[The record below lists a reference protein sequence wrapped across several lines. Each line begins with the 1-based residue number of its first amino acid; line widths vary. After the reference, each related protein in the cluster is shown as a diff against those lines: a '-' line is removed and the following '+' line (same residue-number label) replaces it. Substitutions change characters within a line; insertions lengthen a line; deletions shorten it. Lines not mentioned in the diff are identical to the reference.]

1 MQTPAGSCSAQS
13 TPGVSTRLTM
23 SSGYLS
29 SIISDVTGCGT
40 AQWPWSVVARPGQT
54 IRVTLYDFGLRSGR
68 RHLATSS
75 RTTTWRPTSTE
86 SSCHLYAVLSE
97 TTTNHS
103 NITVCG
109 GQQRLSFIVN
119 TASNQLNVVFAHQ
132 ESVLHRTPRFLIH
145 YEGLTFLTHRRVHVD
160 AGKLPNPIVIYS
172 GSEMAMC

>member
-54 IRVTLYDFGLRSGR
+54 IRVTLYDFGLRSAR
-68 RHLATSS
+68 RHLATSEH
-75 RTTTWRPTSTE
+75 TTTRRPTTTE
-86 SSCHLYAVLSE
+86 SSSCHLYAVLSE
-97 TTTNHS
+97 SATNHS

-109 GQQRLSFIVN
+109 AQQRLSFIMT

-132 ESVLHRTPRFLIH
+132 DTVLHRTPRFLIH
-145 YEGLTFLTHRRVHVD
+145 YEGLRFLARHV
-160 AGKLPNPIVIYS
+160 AEYR
-172 GSEMAMC
+172 EQ